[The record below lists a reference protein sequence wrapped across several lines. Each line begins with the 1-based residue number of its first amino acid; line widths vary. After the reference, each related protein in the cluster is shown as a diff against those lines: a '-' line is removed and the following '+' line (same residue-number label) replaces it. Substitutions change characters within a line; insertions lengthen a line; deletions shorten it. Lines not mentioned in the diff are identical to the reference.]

1 MTVPRFRTL
10 AAEHGVRPSVFVK
23 LFFWNGD
30 LADDRGNGPIRKHTV
45 GVV

>member
-1 MTVPRFRTL
+1 MAVPGFRTL

-23 LFFWNGD
+23 LFFWNCD
-30 LADDRGNGPIRKHTV
+30 LADGRGNGPFRKHRV